1 MQKEFIPYHVPFPTH
16 TTGLS
21 FVKEVLESGKTA
33 GNQAQSLICKE
44 LLSVDFP
51 NSFSFLTTSC
61 TSALEFSTLLAGIQP
76 NDHVILPSYTYP
88 STANAFLLRGATLSF
103 VDSLPN
109 APNMNLDKVE
119 ELITKQTKVLCVMH
133 YAGISLD
140 WEKIERIKSRYN
152 LTIIEDAAQC
162 LDAYYVNNGTD
173 YPLGS
178 LGDFGAISFH
188 ETKNISCGEGG
199 LLLLNNKNDINQAE
213 IIYEK
218 GTNRSAFLRSET
230 TFYEWKLLG
239 SSYALSEI
247 NAAVLR
253 AQLIQKEQIT
263 ASRLKVWN
271 EYKLAFSKISV
282 PFVPKYAK
290 HNAHIYYLQLADYNE
305 SVEFIQFMQKEKI
318 QTLRH
323 YRPLHSSDFFNDK
336 HDDRSL
342 NNAINFSN
350 TLVRLPI
357 HHEVNSARV
366 IETVLDFFN

>member
-33 GNQAQSLICKE
+33 GNQAQTVICKE
-44 LLSVDFP
+44 MLSVDFP

-109 APNMNLDKVE
+109 SPNMDLDKVE

-140 WEKIERIKSRYN
+140 WEKIERIKSRCN

-162 LDAYYVNNGTD
+162 LDAYYVKNGTD

-230 TFYEWKLLG
+230 AFYEWKSLG

-253 AQLIQKEQIT
+253 AQLMQKEQIT

-271 EYKLAFSKISV
+271 EYKLAFSKISI
-282 PFVPKYAK
+282 PFVPEYAK
-290 HNAHIYYLQLADYNE
+290 HNAHIYYLQLADYKE

-323 YRPLHSSDFFNDK
+323 YRPPHSSDFFNDK

-357 HHEVNSARV
+357 HHEVNSDRV